1 MPNGPLCGKALVD
14 MILEDESGA
23 PAEYVSERLVR
34 TNNLPQAYL
43 ITKER
48 IDRAKMLDSV
58 LMQEGLEKFRPLS
71 GPEAPRLV

>member
-1 MPNGPLCGKALVD
+1 MPNGSLCGKALVE
-14 MILEDESGA
+14 MILGHESGA

-34 TNNLPQAYL
+34 TGNLPQAYL

-48 IDRAKMLDSV
+48 IDRAKLLDSV
-58 LMQEGLEKFRPLS
+58 LLQERLEKFRSPI